1 MTDLRDGAKGESR
14 RLLTI
19 VLVLGAVCALVTL
32 PLGHSQPPVQV
43 LGLAAA
49 AGCLW
54 SALVAFLGRPIAQR
68 FRIAVAA
75 VTQTYLAVQLG
86 ILFFTR
92 PPAFGNGRAL
102 EAAVAWAPVV
112 LITTWLLVE
121 EAAFRRIAV
130 AAYYLAVLVPAAVL
144 WIARGSAAAPTALGP
159 TAALVLG
166 GAVVNVVLVELAR
179 QQEKS
184 VESRAAQEV
193 LERMAHT
200 DALTELPNRRS
211 LMAELNRETAVAARF
226 GLPLA
231 VIEFD
236 LDHFKDVNDVYG
248 HQTGDRVLVALARHV
263 RRRLRATDVAGRMGG
278 EEFLILAPGN
288 SISEAAR
295 VAEEICESLRERPMA
310 GDRAW
315 ITASFGVA
323 VYESGDTAEAILAR
337 ADAALYAAKRGG
349 GNRVATA
356 NREAADARRATSPS
370 RPS

>member
-1 MTDLRDGAKGESR
+1 MTDVRGTAKGEPR
-14 RLLTI
+14 RLVFI
-19 VLVLGAVCALVTL
+19 ALVLGALGALAPL
-32 PLGHSQPPVQV
+32 PLGHLRLPVQM
-43 LGLAAA
+43 LGLAVA

-54 SALVAFLGRPIAQR
+54 SALDACRGRPIPAGL
-68 FRIAVAA
+68 RIG
-75 VTQTYLAVQLG
+75 VTASAQTYLGIQLG

-92 PPAFGNGRAL
+92 PLAFGSGRAL

-112 LITTWLLVE
+112 LVTTWLLVE
-121 EAAFRRIAV
+121 EAPFRRIALIV
-130 AAYYLAVLVPAAVL
+130 YYLAVTVPAAVL
-144 WIARGSAAAPTALGP
+144 GIARGPAAALTAFGP
-159 TAALVLG
+159 TGALLLA
-166 GAVVNVVLVELAR
+166 GAVVNVVLAEMAR
-179 QQEKS
+179 QQEQR
-184 VESRAAQEV
+184 VESQAAQGV

-248 HQTGDRVLVALARHV
+248 HQTGDRVLVALAHHV

-278 EEFLILAPGN
+278 EEFLILVPGN
-288 SISEAAR
+288 SISEAAGL
-295 VAEEICESLRERPMA
+295 AEEMCQSLRERPMA
-310 GDRAW
+310 GDRGW

-323 VYESGDTAEAILAR
+323 VYESGDTADAILAR

-349 GNRVATA
+349 GNQVATA
-356 NREAADARRATSPS
+356 NRETADARRATTPG

>member
-1 MTDLRDGAKGESR
+1 M
-14 RLLTI
+14 
-19 VLVLGAVCALVTL
+19 
-32 PLGHSQPPVQV
+32 
-43 LGLAAA
+43 

-54 SALVAFLGRPIAQR
+54 SALAAFLGRPIALG
-68 FRIAVAA
+68 FRIGVTV
-75 VTQTYLAVQLG
+75 VTQTYLGIQLG
-86 ILFFTR
+86 VLFFTR
-92 PPAFGNGRAL
+92 PLALGSGRAL
-102 EAAVAWAPVV
+102 DTAVAWAPIV
-112 LITTWLLVE
+112 LVTTWLLVE
-121 EAAFRRIAV
+121 KATVRRIAIF
-130 AAYYLAVLVPAAVL
+130 AYYLAVVVPAAVL
-144 WIARGSAAAPTALGP
+144 WIAQGRAAALTALGP
-159 TAALVLG
+159 TGALLLAS
-166 GAVVNVVLVELAR
+166 AVVNVVLAELGR

-184 VESRAAQEV
+184 VESRGAQEV

-211 LMAELNRETAVAARF
+211 LMAELNRETAVAARY

-295 VAEEICESLRERPMA
+295 LAEEICQSLRERPMA

-323 VYESGDTAEAILAR
+323 VYESGDTADAILAR

-356 NREAADARRATSPS
+356 NREAADAHRATSPS